1 MEDFFNLQLFAD
13 EKTEKATPKK
23 RRDVREKGNI
33 PQSRELNSA
42 LVLIGCFATL
52 YICAAFIT
60 DTLRD
65 NAIHLLS
72 MKAEDGLF
80 SSDGMHNLITFSAAG
95 YLKAL
100 APVAG
105 TALCLGLLTSYLQV
119 GFVFTTKPLEPKLSR
134 LNPAEGFKRIFSR
147 RSLAQFVKS
156 LLKISIVGYL
166 TYRFLISRYPELPR
180 MLDMGLEELVKTIGV
195 TVVQSGIYA
204 GAVLLALA
212 LLDYYYQRYEYE
224 KSIMMTKHEVKEEYK
239 LMEGSPQIKSK
250 VRERQRQMSMRRMM
264 TEVPRADVVI
274 TNPTHFAV
282 ALKYEPDRAKAP
294 YVVAK
299 GRDLIA
305 LRIKEIAKESGV
317 QTVENPT
324 LARGLY
330 EATEIGDMIPPDLY
344 QAVAEVLALVYSINK
359 NT

>member
-1 MEDFFNLQLFAD
+1 MEFFINLQLFAD

-33 PQSRELNSA
+33 PQSRELGSA
-42 LVLIGCFATL
+42 LVLIGCFAAL
-52 YICAAFIT
+52 YICAAFIM

-65 NAIHLLS
+65 NTVHLLT
-72 MKAEDGLF
+72 MTVEDGLF
-80 SSDGMHNLITFSAAG
+80 SADGMQNLMMYSTVG

-105 TALCLGLLTSYLQV
+105 TALCIGLLVSYLQV
-119 GFVFTTKPLEPKLSR
+119 GAVFTVKPLEPKLSR
-134 LNPAEGFKRIFSR
+134 LNPAEGLKRIFSR
-147 RSLAQFVKS
+147 RSLAQLIKS

-166 TYRFLISRYPELPR
+166 TYRFLANRYPELPI
-180 MLDMGLEELVKTIGV
+180 MLDMSLEELVKTIGV

-305 LRIKEIAKESGV
+305 LRIKEIARESSV

-330 EATEIGDMIPPDLY
+330 EASEIGDMIPPDLY